1 MAFMKAAAIKD
12 VPDGKGKKMTVSGKD
27 IALFNVKGKFFAIDA
42 KCTHA
47 GAPLANGTIK
57 DLCVDCPWHHSIFD
71 LKTGAVKQGPAT
83 KPVTAYKTKVEKD
96 DVLVDI

>member
-1 MAFMKAAAIKD
+1 MAFTKAAAVTDIA
-12 VPDGKGKKMTVSGKD
+12 DGKGKKISVNGKD
-27 IALFNVKGKFFAIDA
+27 IALFNVKGRFFAIDA

-47 GAPLANGTIK
+47 GGPLATGAIR

-96 DVLVDI
+96 DVLVDV

>member
-1 MAFMKAAAIKD
+1 MAFMKAATIKGIAE
-12 VPDGKGKKMTVSGKD
+12 GKGKKVSVNGKD
-27 IALFNVKGKFFAIDA
+27 IALFNVKGNFFAIDA

-57 DLCVDCPWHHSIFD
+57 DLCVDCPWNHSVFD

-83 KPVTAYKTKVEKD
+83 KPVTVYKTKVEED
-96 DVLVDI
+96 DVLVDM